1 MKEMELALLQGH
13 LPDYFN
19 PNLNILEGKSMSQLR
34 SVASHLRAE
43 YETFL
48 RK

>member
-1 MKEMELALLQGH
+1 MKDMELALLHGH
-13 LPDYFN
+13 LLDYFN

-34 SVASHLRAE
+34 SVAE

-48 RK
+48 SK